1 MSKLILCTHDRAS
14 LVSLAARNLGSCQEP
29 CLVNFYGFL
38 PRSTLSHFTIIGLI
52 SSKILIISIATW
64 QTQLD
69 GALNLLFRSFYW
81 RLDVLL
87 GIYSLLKCDIE
98 NNCEKQNVAENW
110 VSFRIQQIFIKQVC
124 LLFFIV
130 LKKDKCK

>member
-38 PRSTLSHFTIIGLI
+38 SRSTLSHFTIIGLI
-52 SSKILIISIATW
+52 SSKILIISTTTW

-69 GALNLLFRSFYW
+69 GAPNLLFSCFYW

-87 GIYSLLKCDIE
+87 EIYSLLKMSCWKKLWQTKCCWELGILE
-98 NNCEKQNVAENW
+98 NSTDFHQASLSFDLDSFEK
-110 VSFRIQQIFIKQVC
+110 R
-124 LLFFIV
+124 
-130 LKKDKCK
+130 